1 MSRYLGP
8 KVKITRRLGN
18 LPGLT
23 QKTTHKNN
31 PPGEQGSK
39 RSKPSAFAVRLQE
52 KQKIRYH
59 YGLTEKQLQRYV
71 KQSKK
76 KSKNSP
82 KNFNRN
88 TGELLLHLLQTRLD
102 TIVYRL
108 AFAPTIPAARQMVN
122 HGHIKVNNKKI
133 DIASYQCSEG
143 EEISVVKDIHG
154 ISGTST
160 SKTFSQ
166 SYTPDLTP
174 EIKQLLIIEYYSNI
188 K

>member
-1 MSRYLGP
+1 M
-8 KVKITRRLGN
+8 
-18 LPGLT
+18 
-23 QKTTHKNN
+23 
-31 PPGEQGSK
+31 
-39 RSKPSAFAVRLQE
+39 
-52 KQKIRYH
+52 
-59 YGLTEKQLQRYV
+59 
-71 KQSKK
+71 
-76 KSKNSP
+76 
-82 KNFNRN
+82 
-88 TGELLLHLLQTRLD
+88 LHLLQTRLD
-102 TIVYRL
+102 TTVYRL
-108 AFAPTIPAARQMVN
+108 GFAPTIAAARQMVN

-143 EEISVVKDIHG
+143 EEISALKDIHG